1 MKTIHRWQVLTA
13 GICSLILTVGLARFS
28 YTPML
33 PIMREQAGLSAL
45 DGGWLATF
53 NYMGYI
59 SGALLASTISKLEY
73 KFILYR
79 IGLLVAVISTVAMG
93 MTTHVPLWNFLR
105 YISGFSSTAGMLI
118 ASGLIMNWLL
128 RQGKKTELGLHF
140 AGAGLGLALSGLV
153 VLAMMDHL
161 RWDQQWIAM
170 GALGVVFFIPAW
182 VWMPAPAKTGS
193 VEASVQDTAA
203 PNAKWMRLM
212 IAAYFCAGFGYV
224 ISATFIVA
232 IVEKLPEFTGAGGW
246 VWVVLG
252 LAAIPSSFIWDR
264 IARVLGNFDALI
276 LAYALQIV
284 SFLLAAL
291 SDGYWAGMVSAL
303 LFGGTFV
310 GIVNLTLSTTGRH
323 FPANPAKAMAR
334 MTLSYG
340 VSQIVAPAMAGYIAD
355 HTGTYR
361 GSLYLAAIM
370 MAIGIGLLWVLRST
384 DPH

>member
-1 MKTIHRWQVLTA
+1 MKSIQRWQVITA

-79 IGLLVAVISTVAMG
+79 LGLIVAVISTVAMG

-161 RWDQQWIAM
+161 HWDQQWIAM

-182 VWMPAPAKTGS
+182 AWMPAPAKTGS
-193 VEASVQDTAA
+193 VEAAVQDSAA

-252 LAAIPSSFIWDR
+252 AAAIPSSFIWDR

-291 SDGYWAGMVSAL
+291 SDGYWAGMMSAL

-340 VSQIVAPAMAGYIAD
+340 VSQILAPAIAGYIAD